1 MMVDGENMNM
11 VNNDEKRVEV
21 DIRDI
26 LAQMGIPTHKCPID
40 IIEPTKQAA
49 VYANSS
55 FFPLVQKQ

>member
-1 MMVDGENMNM
+1 MMVDGEHMNM

-26 LAQMGIPTHKCPID
+26 LAQMGIPTQKWPID